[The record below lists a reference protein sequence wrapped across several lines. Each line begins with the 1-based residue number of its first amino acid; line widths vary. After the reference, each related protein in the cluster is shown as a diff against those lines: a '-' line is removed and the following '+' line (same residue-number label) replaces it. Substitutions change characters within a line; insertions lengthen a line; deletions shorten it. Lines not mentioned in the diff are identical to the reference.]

1 MTITSRMTIATET
14 VSGRAASAAPRRIVT
29 GRSILAGISLL
40 ALAACSDQPLDWD
53 LRGLTGGGLDT
64 SDAAIQATQARP
76 RPDDRGVISYPGY
89 QVVLARRG
97 DTPRSVAARI
107 GMGADE
113 LARHNAILPDD
124 LLRDGEVLALPRRIA
139 GGAAPLGVSGGGSG
153 QIASGTIA
161 PAPVDVSTIATTA
174 LDRVGSGTTT
184 APAASGNAAQ
194 TATQPGR
201 HRVARGETAYSI
213 ARLYNV
219 NVRALA
225 DWNGLGAD
233 LALREGQ
240 YLLIPT
246 AAAAP
251 PARSTQSATTA
262 PGAGSPT
269 PVPPSAATPLPA
281 ERTTPA
287 ASANSNAPASP
298 NMGAQRTTSSNAR
311 FAMPVEGRIIREYA
325 KGRNEGIDIG
335 AAAGAPV
342 RAAADGVV
350 AAITRDTNQV
360 PIMVIRHSDN
370 LLTVYAGIDGLTV
383 AKDATVK
390 RGQTI
395 AVVRQANPAFLHFE
409 VRRGVESVDPMT
421 MLQ

>member
-1 MTITSRMTIATET
+1 MTTNSQAMFRGRT
-14 VSGRAASAAPRRIVT
+14 VFMG
-29 GRSILAGISLL
+29 LSLL
-40 ALAACSDQPLDWD
+40 ALAACSDRPLDWD

-64 SDAAIQATQARP
+64 SSAAVQATQARP

-89 QVVLARRG
+89 QVVVARRG

-107 GMGADE
+107 GMGVDE

-124 LLRDGEVLALPRRIA
+124 LLRAGEVLALPRRVE
-139 GGAAPLGVSGGGSG
+139 GGAAPLGVAGTGSG

-161 PAPVDVSTIATTA
+161 PAPVEVTAIATTA
-174 LDRVGSGTTT
+174 LDRVSGTT
-184 APAASGNAAQ
+184 APAPTTENQRQ

-246 AAAAP
+246 AATP
-251 PARSTQSATTA
+251 PASAQAATA

-287 ASANSNAPASP
+287 ASANTNAPASP
-298 NMGAQRTTSSNAR
+298 NMGAQRTASSSAR

-325 KGRNEGIDIG
+325 KGRNEGIDIA
-335 AAAGAPV
+335 AAAGTPV
-342 RAAADGVV
+342 RAAGDGTV
-350 AAITRDTNQV
+350 AAITRDTNQI

-383 AKDATVK
+383 AKGATVK

-409 VRRGVESVDPMT
+409 VRRGVDSVDPMT

>member
-1 MTITSRMTIATET
+1 MTNIPKT
-14 VSGRAASAAPRRIVT
+14 
-29 GRSILAGISLL
+29 RSNSKFWAFFLGASLL
-40 ALAACSDQPLDWD
+40 ALAACSDRPLDWD

-64 SDAAIQATQARP
+64 SGAALQATDARP

-89 QVVLARRG
+89 QVVVARRG

-107 GMGADE
+107 GLEADE

-124 LLRDGEVLALPRRIA
+124 LLRTGEVLALPRRVE
-139 GGAAPLGVSGGGSG
+139 GGAAPLGVAGAESGR
-153 QIASGTIA
+153 IAGGTIA
-161 PAPVDVSTIATTA
+161 PAPVEVTAIASSA
-174 LDRVGSGTTT
+174 LDRVSGSTPSATT
-184 APAASGNAAQ
+184 SENARQ

-246 AAAAP
+246 AATPPASANTAP
-251 PARSTQSATTA
+251 PP

-269 PVPPSAATPLPA
+269 PVPPSASTPLPA

-287 ASANSNAPASP
+287 ANANTNAPASP
-298 NMGAQRTTSSNAR
+298 NLGAQATRSSAR

-325 KGRNEGIDIG
+325 KGRNEGIDIA
-335 AAAGAPV
+335 AAAGTPV
-342 RAAADGVV
+342 RAAGDGTV
-350 AAITRDTNQV
+350 AAITRDTNQI

-383 AKDATVK
+383 AKGATVK

-409 VRRGVESVDPMT
+409 IRRGVDSVDPMT

>member
-1 MTITSRMTIATET
+1 MTTTSRSISGSMSKGRTI
-14 VSGRAASAAPRRIVT
+14 IM
-29 GRSILAGISLL
+29 GISLL
-40 ALAACSDQPLDWD
+40 ALTACSDRPLDWD

-64 SDAAIQATQARP
+64 SGAAIQATQARP

-89 QVVLARRG
+89 QVAVARRG

-107 GMGADE
+107 GLGVDE

-124 LLRDGEVLALPRRIA
+124 LLRDGEVLALPRRIE
-139 GGAAPLGVSGGGSG
+139 GGAAPLGVTGGGSG

-161 PAPVDVSTIATTA
+161 PAPVEVTAIATTA
-174 LDRVGSGTTT
+174 LDRVSGTTT
-184 APAASGNAAQ
+184 PPAADNARQ

-246 AAAAP
+246 AATP
-251 PARSTQSATTA
+251 PASAQAATA

-298 NMGAQRTTSSNAR
+298 NLGAQRTQASSAR

-325 KGRNEGIDIG
+325 KGRNEGIDIA
-335 AAAGAPV
+335 AAAGTAV
-342 RAAADGVV
+342 RAAGDGTV
-350 AAITRDTNQV
+350 AAITRDTNQI

-383 AKDATVK
+383 AKGATVK

-409 VRRGVESVDPMT
+409 VRRGVDSVDPMT

>member
-1 MTITSRMTIATET
+1 MTTTSRSIPGSMAK
-14 VSGRAASAAPRRIVT
+14 GRMIVM
-29 GRSILAGISLL
+29 GISLL
-40 ALAACSDQPLDWD
+40 ALAACSDRPLDWD

-64 SDAAIQATQARP
+64 SGAAIQATQARP

-89 QVVLARRG
+89 QVAVARRG

-107 GMGADE
+107 GLGVDE

-124 LLRDGEVLALPRRIA
+124 LLRDGEVLALPRRIE
-139 GGAAPLGVSGGGSG
+139 GGAAPLGVTGGGSG
-153 QIASGTIA
+153 QIAGGTIA
-161 PAPVDVSTIATTA
+161 PAPVEVTAIATTA
-174 LDRVGSGTTT
+174 LDRVSGTTS
-184 APAASGNAAQ
+184 APPPAADNVRQ

-246 AAAAP
+246 AATP
-251 PARSTQSATTA
+251 PASASAAATA

-298 NMGAQRTTSSNAR
+298 NLGAQRTQASSAR

-325 KGRNEGIDIG
+325 KGRNEGIDI
-335 AAAGAPV
+335 AANAGTPV
-342 RAAADGVV
+342 RAAGDGTV
-350 AAITRDTNQV
+350 AAITRDTNQI

-383 AKDATVK
+383 AKGATVK

-409 VRRGVESVDPMT
+409 VRRGVDSVDPMT

>member
-1 MTITSRMTIATET
+1 MTDITMTRSMSISRAL
-14 VSGRAASAAPRRIVT
+14 VLGA
-29 GRSILAGISLL
+29 SLL
-40 ALAACSDQPLDWD
+40 ALAACSDRPLDWD

-64 SDAAIQATQARP
+64 SGAAIQATEARP

-89 QVVLARRG
+89 QVVVARRG

-107 GMGADE
+107 GLEADE

-124 LLRDGEVLALPRRIA
+124 LLRTGEVLALPRRVE
-139 GGAAPLGVSGGGSG
+139 GGAAPLGVAGADSGRIVG
-153 QIASGTIA
+153 GTIA
-161 PAPVDVSTIATTA
+161 PAPVEVTAIATTA
-174 LDRVGSGTTT
+174 LDRVSGS
-184 APAASGNAAQ
+184 AASAAPTGATATGNARQ

-225 DWNGLGAD
+225 EWNGLGAD

-246 AAAAP
+246 AATPPAPANAP
-251 PARSTQSATTA
+251 PPP

-269 PVPPSAATPLPA
+269 PVPPSASTPLPT

-287 ASANSNAPASP
+287 ASANTNAPASP
-298 NMGAQRTTSSNAR
+298 NLGAQATRSTSAR
-311 FAMPVEGRIIREYA
+311 FAMPLEGRIIREYA
-325 KGRNEGIDIG
+325 KGRNEGIDI
-335 AAAGAPV
+335 AAAPGTPV
-342 RAAADGVV
+342 RAAGDGTV
-350 AAITRDTNQV
+350 AAITRDTNQI

-383 AKDATVK
+383 AKGATVK

-409 VRRGVESVDPMT
+409 IRRGVDSVDPMT

>member
-1 MTITSRMTIATET
+1 MTIATAT
-14 VSGRAASAAPRRIVT
+14 VSGGAASAGAARPARRAT
-29 GRSILAGISLL
+29 GRTILAGISLL
-40 ALAACSDQPLDWD
+40 ALAACSDRPLDWD

-64 SDAAIQATQARP
+64 SGAAIQATEARP

-113 LARHNAILPDD
+113 LARHNAVLPDD
-124 LLRDGEVLALPRRIA
+124 LLRDGEVLALPRRIE
-139 GGAAPLGVSGGGSG
+139 GGAAPLGVTGSGSG

-161 PAPVDVSTIATTA
+161 PSPVDVSTIATTA

-184 APAASGNAAQ
+184 TPPAASGNAAQ

-246 AAAAP
+246 ASAP
-251 PARSTQSATTA
+251 PARSAQATTTA
-262 PGAGSPT
+262 PGQGTPT
-269 PVPPSAATPLPA
+269 PVPPSATTPLPA

-287 ASANSNAPASP
+287 AEASSGTPASP
-298 NMGAQRTTSSNAR
+298 NMGAQRTTGSNAR
-311 FAMPVEGRIIREYA
+311 FAMPVDGRIIREYA

-409 VRRGVESVDPMT
+409 VRRGVDSVDPMT